1 LEVRTRTEMLEV
13 KNLMVFFE
21 NSWLSMISVWSSRNR
36 WVLGSNS
43 AGKTTLMNMIS
54 GLMIDIKRKE
64 DRRGGERITILGE
77 VRFEGEDIT
86 NTEPDKRVK
95 KGIVLSRE
103 RHPIFPDSSVEENLR
118 IAAYLRRDSEIK
130 KTFDFV
136 YSVFFHLKD
145 IKKRKA
151 GFCSG
156 GEQQMLSI
164 GMALMTK
171 PRLLL
176 MDEPLLGLSP
186 VLQRDLRRAIKQ
198 IRGEGVT
205 ILVTEQFARP
215 LLPIIDRGYV
225 IENGIPV
232 LFGTGKE
239 LMDNPEVKAA
249 YFGLGPQPFPSQ
261 WEMEIEGFLEC
272 RKSINDKPVG
282 SIYEQ
287 FEKVCGII

>member
-1 LEVRTRTEMLEV
+1 MLEV
-13 KNLMVFFE
+13 KNLLVFFE
-21 NSWLSMISVWSSRNR
+21 NSLALNDISLEVKKGEIVG
-36 WVLGSNS
+36 VLGSNS
-43 AGKTTLMNMIS
+43 AGKTTLMNTVS

-64 DRRGGERITILGE
+64 DRRGGERITVLGE
-77 VRFEGEDIT
+77 IKFEGEDIT
-86 NTEPDKRVK
+86 KAEPDKRVK

-118 IAAYLRRDSEIK
+118 IAAYLRKDSGIK
-130 KTFDFV
+130 KTVDFV
-136 YSVFFHLKD
+136 YSVFFHLKEID
-145 IKKRKA
+145 KRKA

-156 GEQQMLSI
+156 GEQQMLAI
-164 GMALMTK
+164 AMALMTN

-225 IENGIPV
+225 IENGIMV
-232 LFGTGKE
+232 LFGTGQE

-249 YFGLGPQPFPSQ
+249 YFG
-261 WEMEIEGFLEC
+261 
-272 RKSINDKPVG
+272 V
-282 SIYEQ
+282 
-287 FEKVCGII
+287 

>member
-1 LEVRTRTEMLEV
+1 MLEI

-21 NSWLSMISVWSSRNR
+21 NALAINDLSLGVQKEEIVG
-36 WVLGSNS
+36 VLGSNS
-43 AGKTTLMNMIS
+43 AGKTTLMNTIS
-54 GLMIDIKRKE
+54 GLIIDIKRKE
-64 DRRGGERITILGE
+64 DRKGGERITVLGE
-77 VRFEGEDIT
+77 IKFEGEEII
-86 NTEPDKRVK
+86 NTSPDERVK

-136 YSVFFHLKD
+136 YTVFLHLRE

-156 GEQQMLSI
+156 GEQQMLAI
-164 GMALMTK
+164 GMALMTN

-186 VLQRDLRRAIKQ
+186 VLQRDLTRAIKQ
-198 IRGEGVT
+198 IRREGVT

-225 IENGIPV
+225 IENGILI

-249 YFGLGPQPFPSQ
+249 YFG
-261 WEMEIEGFLEC
+261 
-272 RKSINDKPVG
+272 V
-282 SIYEQ
+282 
-287 FEKVCGII
+287 

>member
-1 LEVRTRTEMLEV
+1 MRAEMLEI
-13 KNLMVFFE
+13 KNLLVFFE
-21 NSWLSMISVWSSRNR
+21 NALAINDLSLEVRKEEIVG
-36 WVLGSNS
+36 VLGSNS
-43 AGKTTLMNMIS
+43 AGKTTLMNTLS
-54 GLMIDIKRKE
+54 GLIMDIKKKE
-64 DRRGGERITILGE
+64 DRRGGERITLLGE
-77 VRFEGEDIT
+77 IRFEGEDIT
-86 NTEPDKRVK
+86 NTEPDERVK

-118 IAAYLRRDSEIK
+118 IATYLRKDSGVK
-130 KTFDFV
+130 KSFDFV
-136 YSVFFHLKD
+136 YTIFFHLKE
-145 IKKRKA
+145 IRKRKA

-186 VLQRDLRRAIKQ
+186 VLQKDLIRAIKQ

-205 ILVTEQFARP
+205 LLVTEQFARP

-225 IENGIPV
+225 IENGILV

-239 LMDNPEVKAA
+239 LMENPEVKAA
-249 YFGLGPQPFPSQ
+249 YFG
-261 WEMEIEGFLEC
+261 I
-272 RKSINDKPVG
+272 
-282 SIYEQ
+282 
-287 FEKVCGII
+287 